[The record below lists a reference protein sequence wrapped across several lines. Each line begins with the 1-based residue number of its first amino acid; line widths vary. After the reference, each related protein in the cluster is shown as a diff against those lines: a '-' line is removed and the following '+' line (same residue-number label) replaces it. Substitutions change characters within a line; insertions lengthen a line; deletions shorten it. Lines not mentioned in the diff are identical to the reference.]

1 MQGRPIM
8 DSPPIDFSGER
19 LVRLAPDRVLP
30 LEPADR
36 DYITT
41 ALAALHDAFPGQ
53 APAPPPLGALP
64 ARALMRMLIDL
75 RRLRATSPEQIEAK
89 GRLAGAIGVLQTT
102 CVFTT
107 ELGKS
112 RETRQDDPV

>member
-1 MQGRPIM
+1 M

-30 LEPADR
+30 LEPADH
-36 DYITT
+36 DYIVT
-41 ALAALHDAFPGQ
+41 ALTALHDAFPGE

-64 ARALMRMLIDL
+64 ARALMRLLIDL
-75 RRLRATSPEQIEAK
+75 RRLRAASPEQIEAK

-102 CVFTT
+102 CLFTT

-112 RETRQDDPV
+112 HQSRLDDPV

>member
-1 MQGRPIM
+1 M

-19 LVRLAPDRVLP
+19 LVRQAPDRVLP

-36 DYITT
+36 DYIAA
-41 ALAALHDAFPGQ
+41 ALADLHAAFPDRV
-53 APAPPPLGALP
+53 PVPPPLGALP

-75 RRLRATSPEQIEAK
+75 RRLRAATPEQIEAK
-89 GRLAGAIGVLQTT
+89 ARLAGAIGVLQTT

-107 ELGKS
+107 ELVKS
-112 RETRQDDPV
+112 RESRPDDPA

>member
-19 LVRLAPDRVLP
+19 LVRLAPDRILP

-36 DYITT
+36 DYIVT
-41 ALAALHDAFPGQ
+41 ALTALRDAFPDRV
-53 APAPPPLGALP
+53 PVPPPLSALP
-64 ARALMRMLIDL
+64 ARALMRMLVDL
-75 RRLRATSPEQIEAK
+75 RRLVAVTPEQIEAK

-102 CVFTT
+102 CLFTT

-112 RETRQDDPV
+112 HESRLDDPL